1 MILDFK
7 NFPQLKTERLLL
19 RNLENADAALLHKL
33 RSDEIVNAFVGRDN
47 SSTLQKALDY
57 IIKIQNLTAKNEC
70 IYWVITLKEN
80 NDLIGC
86 ICLWNFDIVNEIVE
100 IGYELL
106 TEFQGKGIMNEA
118 IKKVIQH
125 AFEEIKAKVIT
136 AFPSSDNR
144 NSVKALEK
152 LNFEFENKKYNN
164 THENIKN
171 LVTYTLR
178 SNKINL

>member
-19 RNLENADAALLHKL
+19 RNLENSDVALLHKL

-47 SSTLQKALDY
+47 SSTLQKTQDY
-57 IIKIQNLTAKNEC
+57 IIKIQDLTAQNEC

-86 ICLWNFDIVNEIVE
+86 ICLWNFDVENEIVE

-106 TEFQGKGIMNEA
+106 TDFQGRGIMNEA
-118 IKKVIQH
+118 IKKVIEY
-125 AFEEIKAKVIT
+125 AFEEIKAKMIT
-136 AFPSSDNR
+136 AFPSSDNS

-152 LNFEFENKKYNN
+152 LHFEFENKKYNS

-178 SNKINL
+178 NNQISL

>member
-1 MILDFK
+1 MILNFK

-19 RNLENADAALLHKL
+19 RNLENSDVALLHKL

-47 SSTLQKALDY
+47 SSTLQEALDY
-57 IIKIQNLTAKNEC
+57 IIKIQNLTAQNEC
-70 IYWVITLKEN
+70 IYWVITLKES

-86 ICLWNFDIVNEIVE
+86 ICLWNFDIENEIVE

-106 TEFQGKGIMNEA
+106 TEFQGKGLMNEA

-125 AFEEIKAKVIT
+125 AFEEIKVKVIT
-136 AFPSSDNR
+136 AFPSSDNS
-144 NSVKALEK
+144 NSVKALQK
-152 LNFEFENKKYNN
+152 LNFEFENKRYNN
-164 THENIKN
+164 AHENIKN

-178 SNKINL
+178 RNKTNL